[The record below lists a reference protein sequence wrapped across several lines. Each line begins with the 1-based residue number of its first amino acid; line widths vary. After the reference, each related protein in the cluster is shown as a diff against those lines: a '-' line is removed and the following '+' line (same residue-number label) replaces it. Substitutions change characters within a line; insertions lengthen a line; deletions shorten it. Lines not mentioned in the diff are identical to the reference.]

1 MYKKIIL
8 LLGLIVSLMAIAV
21 FTLLQLP
28 EDSDEFASL
37 QEELSIDDTP
47 KQTKITYKTAKKPKV
62 SASNPKERVNHHR
75 YLARA
80 TSSNGKYAI
89 ILDSD
94 NEGYLKNPGGYTP
107 LYGKIE
113 GASFKIMVPK
123 SAIKNYG
130 GDIIMEVHNLKTGTT
145 QSVSASFVGSM
156 AQGKTTQI
164 DKIDIPDGNNPG
176 NLVHNQEN
184 SILPPL

>member
-8 LLGLIVSLMAIAV
+8 GLGLIVSLMALSV

-28 EDSDEFASL
+28 EDGDDFAAL
-37 QEELSIDDTP
+37 QEQQRIEDTP
-47 KQTKITYKTAKKPKV
+47 KTTKITYQKSKKSIV
-62 SASNPKERVNHHR
+62 GASNPKSEKKHHR
-75 YLARA
+75 YLAA
-80 TSSNGKYAI
+80 AKSSNAKYAI
-89 ILDSD
+89 TLESD
-94 NEGYLKNPGGYTP
+94 NEDYMKNPGGYTP

-113 GASFKIMVPK
+113 GASFKMMVPK

-130 GDIIMEVHNLKTGTT
+130 SDIMMKVTNVQTGESH
-145 QSVSASFVGSM
+145 SVSASFVSSM
-156 AQGKTTQI
+156 AQGKTTNV